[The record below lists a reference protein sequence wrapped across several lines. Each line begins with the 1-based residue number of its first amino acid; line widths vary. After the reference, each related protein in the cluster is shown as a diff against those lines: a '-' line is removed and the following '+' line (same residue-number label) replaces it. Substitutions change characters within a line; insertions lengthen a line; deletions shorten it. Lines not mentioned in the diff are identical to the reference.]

1 MKHAQSLLLACLM
14 LSCGVAPA
22 AEPVPGNT
30 PPPPQY
36 RRLFISPMGEPF
48 RGDGTQDEVAVWFHG
63 ADLDHNGQLN
73 LAEFNA
79 DAARFFKT
87 LDLNHDGEISGDEIQ
102 HYEFDIVPETSGA
115 SMDERGFGASRGEGG
130 GRPNRAGGRR
140 GHENFQGDYGDPGG
154 GDDGEASQSA
164 RQPSRRPLEGA
175 SRFGI
180 LDIPEPVTSADTDF
194 DGRVTWKEFETAAGQ
209 RFELLDANK
218 DGVLTLDEFPKL
230 SVQKAGR
237 DQHKHGR
244 HGPDRS

>member
-1 MKHAQSLLLACLM
+1 MNRVRVLLFSCLVV
-14 LSCGVAPA
+14 SAGASSA
-22 AEPVPGNT
+22 AEPAAAANPA
-30 PPPPQY
+30 PQY

-48 RGDGTQDEVAVWFHG
+48 RGDGTQDEVAVWFRG

-115 SMDERGFGASRGEGG
+115 SMDERGFGRSRDEGG
-130 GRPNRAGGRR
+130 ERPNRAGGRR
-140 GHENFQGDYGDPGG
+140 GRENLQGDYGDPGG
-154 GDDGEASQSA
+154 GDDGEATQSE

-194 DGRVTWKEFETAAGQ
+194 DGRVTWKEFETAAWQ

-230 SVQKAGR
+230 SAQKGR
-237 DQHKHGR
+237 RKQHNNGR
-244 HGPDRS
+244 HGHDRS

>member
-1 MKHAQSLLLACLM
+1 MNRVRVLLFSCLVV
-14 LSCGVAPA
+14 SAGAASAVEPAPA
-22 AEPVPGNT
+22 ANPA
-30 PPPPQY
+30 PQY

-48 RGDGTQDEVAVWFHG
+48 RGDGTQDEVAVWFRG

-87 LDLNHDGEISGDEIQ
+87 LDLNHDGEISGGEIQ

-115 SMDERGFGASRGEGG
+115 SMDERGFGSGRGEGG

-140 GHENFQGDYGDPGG
+140 GHENFQGDYGDQGG
-154 GDDGEASQSA
+154 GDDGETAQSA
-164 RQPSRRPLEGA
+164 PRPSRQPLEGA

-244 HGPDRS
+244 HGHDRS

>member
-1 MKHAQSLLLACLM
+1 MKQVYLLLFSCLM
-14 LSCGVAPA
+14 VSAGAASARDPAPA
-22 AEPVPGNT
+22 GN
-30 PPPPQY
+30 PAPQF

-48 RGDGTQDEVAVWFHG
+48 RGDGTRDEVAVWFNG

-79 DAARFFKT
+79 DAARFFKM
-87 LDLNHDGEISGDEIQ
+87 LDLNHDGEIAGDEIQ

-115 SMDERGFGASRGEGG
+115 SIDERGFGNGRGEGG
-130 GRPNRAGGRR
+130 GRPNRGGGRR

-154 GDDGEASQSA
+154 SDEGDAVPAE
-164 RQPSRRPLEGA
+164 RRPSRQPLEGA

-209 RFELLDANK
+209 RFELLDTNK
-218 DGVLTLDEFPKL
+218 DGVLTLDELPKL
-230 SVQKAGR
+230 TVQKAGHR
-237 DQHKHGR
+237 QHGR
-244 HGPDRS
+244 DRNGRQRH